1 MPSAHG
7 RAQLAGA
14 ESPHR
19 APALQRS
26 VAPCVTVIALRVVEL
41 GIPTCDDGAGTPA
54 PLRWESSGIIDASA
68 AEGRRV

>member
-7 RAQLAGA
+7 HAPLAGA
-14 ESPHR
+14 ESRHWT
-19 APALQRS
+19 PALQRS
-26 VAPCVTVIALRVVEL
+26 VALRATITAVRVVEL
-41 GIPTCDDGAGTPA
+41 EIPTCDDGARTPA